1 MKYHLIIGF
10 GKWSK
15 KITNFLQKK
24 KIFSKI
30 YAKTRDHYFELGSK
44 KKNTQQRV

>member
-15 KITNFLQKK
+15 KITSFLQKK
-24 KIFSKI
+24 KIYSKI
-30 YAKTRDHYFELGSK
+30 YTKNRDNYFELG
-44 KKNTQQRV
+44 